1 MTISFSV
8 KLTWLKFLGQL
19 MNIKFIECSIFLFI
33 RAGSSRSCFWR
44 YGFRSPS
51 RFFRCWL
58 CWRHPH
64 WCWLPCQYRLVINTC
79 IVNSLT
85 ILYLIIFNLKSA
97 KFHFIYIYYHPED
110 IASFPH
116 ILLELKIKLNFTIYS
131 ITILK
136 KSLVKTV
143 HEYLFT
149 CMNFNQIDK
158 TQNSVAKIANLWF
171 VKLRWLLRPMGIL
184 YSLIQAYDQNI
195 RV

>member
-1 MTISFSV
+1 
-8 KLTWLKFLGQL
+8 

-85 ILYLIIFNLKSA
+85 ILYLIIFNLKPS
-97 KFHFIYIYYHPED
+97 FILSTFIITQKTLPLFLTSY
-110 IASFPH
+110 
-116 ILLELKIKLNFTIYS
+116 LNLKIKLNFTIYS

-184 YSLIQAYDQNI
+184 YSLIQAYDQKI